1 MTTLVNA
8 LKTAGFAG
16 LTDEE
21 ALAYGGA
28 TVVIGGSDLL
38 YTYKYVADEF
48 SDAAAEGLYAA
59 MKGAGLNGG
68 AEIFL
73 TPGWQLSLPKIQDKL
88 TALSQDLTASGVPQ
102 YMALAQVCDAL
113 KEVGITHGTRW
124 QLLGVDQPTL
134 EQVTAARAAIA
145 WDAKVQEFGTWY
157 TLKIDEINNG
167 TITTQE
173 QIAGYCAAFAKHLV
187 PDTSDSI
194 LASVSAFAA
203 TLDEAG
209 LASFKAQLQTWIEG
223 A

>member
-16 LTDEE
+16 LTDEQ
-21 ALAYGGA
+21 ALAYGDE

-59 MKGAGLNGG
+59 MKSVGLSGG

-73 TPGWQLSLPKIQDKL
+73 NPGWQLSLPKIQEKMTSL
-88 TALSQDLTASGVPQ
+88 AEGFTNSGVPEL
-102 YMALAQVCDAL
+102 MALAPVCDAL

-124 QLLGVDQPTL
+124 QLLGCDQPTL
-134 EQVTAARAAIA
+134 EQVTTARAAI
-145 WDAKVQEFGTWY
+145 T
-157 TLKIDEINNG
+157 
-167 TITTQE
+167 E
-173 QIAGYCAAFAKHLV
+173 QA
-187 PDTSDSI
+187 
-194 LASVSAFAA
+194 
-203 TLDEAG
+203 EA
-209 LASFKAQLQTWIEG
+209 ASFIAMIQNEIIGPAESDGKTKAEVVALLLTAIEG